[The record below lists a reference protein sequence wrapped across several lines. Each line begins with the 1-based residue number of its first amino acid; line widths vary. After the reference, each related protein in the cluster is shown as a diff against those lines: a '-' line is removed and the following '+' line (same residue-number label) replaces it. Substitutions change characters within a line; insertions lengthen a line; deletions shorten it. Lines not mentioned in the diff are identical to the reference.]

1 MTEQSAAV
9 APGHPPD
16 ALLRVANPIL
26 RRLLRTP
33 VLGAARKQLMV
44 LTFTGRKSGKQYSI
58 PVSAHRIDNGLY
70 ALVGAPWKLNFR
82 GGATAEVPHDGKATA
97 MRGELIEDRSVVADL
112 YHRCAE
118 SYGVKAAQ
126 RMMGLK
132 FRDQRS
138 HSRGVRRGGR
148 PRPPGRCPVHAD
160 EAVRVRRA
168 SAHHDPTR
176 MTAPA
181 HAAPSSQPASTSLT

>member
-1 MTEQSAAV
+1 MTEQSPAV

-82 GGATAEVPHDGKATA
+82 GGATAEVLHDGKATA

-132 FRDQRS
+132 FRDQR
-138 HSRGVRRGGR
+138 V
-148 PRPPGRCPVHAD
+148 PTLEEFA
-160 EAVRVRRA
+160 EAVDRDRLAAVRFT
-168 SAHHDPTR
+168 PTKQCGSGGHR
-176 MTAPA
+176 PTTIRPG
-181 HAAPSSQPASTSLT
+181 